1 MNTTQKQMKNWNISP
16 LLGKTPEKSLPGVW
30 GMTEKQS
37 RNLQKTAKNA
47 KNF

>member
-1 MNTTQKQMKNWNISP
+1 MNTVQKQMKNWNYP
-16 LLGKTPEKSLPGVW
+16 LLWGKTPEKSLPGVW
-30 GMTEKQS
+30 GMTEKQR